1 MAKGTSRRGNVYTS
15 GQSLTSLLALPV
27 KPMPTVSPTLSLL
40 HAMQE
45 QRAHELQKL
54 EVLRS
59 EDRRE
64 YTPDRSTRS
73 PGALIRRAT
82 QLHIGRIGRSL
93 SKGRQPT
100 LPATVKF
107 RVPNYVS
114 ICVRRKIRREV
125 YLAVTQ
131 NKRRGSGVSRRRNVW
146 SSVKC

>member
-1 MAKGTSRRGNVYTS
+1 MAKGTSRRGNADTNS
-15 GQSLTSLLALPV
+15 QSLTSLLALPV

-40 HAMQE
+40 HAME
-45 QRAHELQKL
+45 DQRAHQQELA
-54 EVLRS
+54 VLRS

-64 YTPDRSTRS
+64 YTPDRSTRG

-125 YLAVTQ
+125 YLAVTH
-131 NKRRGSGVSRRRNVW
+131 NKKRGSGASRRRNLW